1 MDQEGARSEWLQS
14 AETNEVSKMEPVVIV
29 SAVRT
34 PIGTFGVSLKDVSAV
49 TLGAIVVAE
58 AMKRAGVAP
67 VLADEVILG
76 NILQAGLGLNPARV
90 VALEAG
96 LPIEVPSYTV
106 NKACGSSIKAVVLGA
121 QSILLGDAEIVV
133 AGGMES
139 MSTAPYYLR
148 RARWGQRLG
157 HGALEDALLA
167 DGLTCPITSVHMGVT
182 AEHIA
187 RKYGISREEQD
198 RFAHASQEKT
208 RRAIK
213 DGRFQA
219 EIVPVQIP
227 QPKGES
233 IPFVQDEHPRE
244 TTLEKLARL
253 KPAFQEGGT
262 VTAGNASGINDGAA
276 AVVVTSMKKAAQMG
290 LKPLAA
296 IRSWASAGV
305 DPSFMGMGP
314 VPASAKALQKAG
326 LKPEE
331 IDLYEIHEAFAAQ
344 VLGVLR
350 ELPVPEEKLN
360 VNGGGISIG
369 HPIGASGARILT
381 TLIHALHDR
390 GGRYGLATGCIGGG
404 QGIAMVIERL

>member
-1 MDQEGARSEWLQS
+1 
-14 AETNEVSKMEPVVIV
+14 MEPAVIV

-34 PIGTFGVSLKDVSAV
+34 PIGTFGGALKETPA
-49 TLGAIVVAE
+49 TKLGAVAVAE
-58 AMKRAGVAP
+58 AVKRAHLAP
-67 VLADEVILG
+67 DQIGEVIVG

-90 VALEAG
+90 AALEAG
-96 LPIEVPSYTV
+96 IPIEVPSYTI
-106 NKACGSSIKAVVLGA
+106 NKACGSSIKAVILGA
-121 QSILLGDAEIVV
+121 QSILLGEVDIVV

-139 MSTAPYYLR
+139 MSTSPYLLR

-157 HGALEDALLA
+157 HGQVEDTILA

-182 AEHIA
+182 AEQIA

-198 RFAHASQEKT
+198 RFAVRSQEKAQ
-208 RRAIK
+208 RAIK
-213 DGRFQA
+213 DGKFEG

-227 QPKGES
+227 QPKGDQLM
-233 IPFVQDEHPRE
+233 FAQDEHPRD
-244 TTLEKLARL
+244 TTLEKMARL
-253 KPAFQEGGT
+253 KPAFQDGGT
-262 VTAGNASGINDGAA
+262 VTAGNASGINDGAS
-276 AVVVTSMKKAAQMG
+276 AVVVTSMQKARELG
-290 LKPLAA
+290 LKPLGA

-314 VPASAKALQKAG
+314 VPACRKALERAE
-326 LKPEE
+326 LKPDE

-350 ELPVPEEKLN
+350 EFPVPEEKLN
-360 VNGGGISIG
+360 IHGGGIALG

-381 TLIHALHDR
+381 TLLYALHDR

-404 QGIAMVIERL
+404 QGIAMVVERLETL

>member
-1 MDQEGARSEWLQS
+1 
-14 AETNEVSKMEPVVIV
+14 MEPAVVV

-34 PIGTFGVSLKDVSAV
+34 PIGTFGGALKETPA
-49 TLGAIVVAE
+49 TKLGAVVVAE
-58 AMKRAGVAP
+58 AVKRAHLAP
-67 VLADEVILG
+67 DQSGEVNVG

-90 VALEAG
+90 AALEAG
-96 LPIEVPSYTV
+96 IPIEVPSYTI
-106 NKACGSSIKAVVLGA
+106 NKACGSSIKAVILGA
-121 QSILLGDAEIVV
+121 QSILLGEVDIVV

-139 MSTAPYYLR
+139 MSTAPYLLR

-157 HGALEDALLA
+157 HGQVEDTILA
-167 DGLTCPITSVHMGVT
+167 DGLTCPFTSVHMGVT
-182 AEHIA
+182 AEQIA

-198 RFAHASQEKT
+198 RFAVHSQEKAQ
-208 RRAIK
+208 RAIK
-213 DGRFQA
+213 DGKFEA

-227 QPKGES
+227 QPKGD
-233 IPFVQDEHPRE
+233 PLVFAQDEHPRE
-244 TTLEKLARL
+244 TTLEKMARL

-262 VTAGNASGINDGAA
+262 ITAANASGVNDGAS
-276 AVVVTSMKKAAQMG
+276 AVVVTSMEKARDLG
-290 LKPLAA
+290 LKPLGA

-314 VPASAKALQKAG
+314 VPACRKALDRAQ
-326 LKPEE
+326 LKPDE

-350 ELPVPEEKLN
+350 EFPVPEEKLN
-360 VNGGGISIG
+360 IHGGGIALG

-381 TLIHALHDR
+381 TLLYALHDR

-404 QGIAMVIERL
+404 QGIAMVVERL

>member
-1 MDQEGARSEWLQS
+1 
-14 AETNEVSKMEPVVIV
+14 MEPAVIV

-34 PIGTFGVSLKDVSAV
+34 PIGTFGGALKDISAIK
-49 TLGAIVVAE
+49 LGAVVIAE
-58 AMKRAGVAP
+58 AVKRAHLGLDQVG
-67 VLADEVILG
+67 EVIVG

-90 VALEAG
+90 AALEAG
-96 LPIEVPSYTV
+96 IPIEVPSYTV
-106 NKACGSSIKAVVLGA
+106 NKACGSSIKAVTLGA
-121 QSILLGDAEIVV
+121 QSILLGEADFVV

-139 MSTAPYYLR
+139 MSTVPYLLR

-157 HGALEDALLA
+157 HGQVEDAILA

-198 RFAHASQEKT
+198 RFAVRSQEKAQ
-208 RRAIK
+208 RAIK
-213 DGRFQA
+213 DGKFEA
-219 EIVPVQIP
+219 EIVPVPIP
-227 QPKGES
+227 QPKGER
-233 IPFVQDEHPRE
+233 FLFAQDEHPRE

-262 VTAGNASGINDGAA
+262 VTAGNASGINDGASA
-276 AVVVTSMKKAAQMG
+276 MVVTSMRKARELG
-290 LKPLAA
+290 LKPLAT

-314 VPASAKALQKAG
+314 VPACRKALERAE
-326 LKPEE
+326 LKPHE

-344 VLGVLR
+344 VLGILR

-360 VNGGGISIG
+360 VHGGGIALG

-381 TLIHALHDR
+381 TLVYALHDQ
-390 GGRYGLATGCIGGG
+390 GSRYGLATGCIGGG
-404 QGIAMVIERL
+404 QGIAMVVERLETL

>member
-1 MDQEGARSEWLQS
+1 
-14 AETNEVSKMEPVVIV
+14 MEPAVIV

-34 PIGTFGVSLKDVSAV
+34 PIGTFGGALKETPA
-49 TLGAIVVAE
+49 TKLGAVAVAE
-58 AMKRAGVAP
+58 AVKRAHLAP
-67 VLADEVILG
+67 DQIGEVIVG

-90 VALEAG
+90 AALEAG
-96 LPIEVPSYTV
+96 IPIEVPSYTI
-106 NKACGSSIKAVVLGA
+106 NKACGSSIKAVILGA
-121 QSILLGDAEIVV
+121 QSILLGEADIVV

-139 MSTAPYYLR
+139 MSTSPYLLR

-157 HGALEDALLA
+157 HGQVEDTILA

-182 AEHIA
+182 AEQIA

-198 RFAHASQEKT
+198 RFAVRSQEKAQ
-208 RRAIK
+208 RAIK
-213 DGRFQA
+213 DGKFEG

-227 QPKGES
+227 QPKGDQLM
-233 IPFVQDEHPRE
+233 FAQDEHPRD
-244 TTLEKLARL
+244 TTLEKMARL

-262 VTAGNASGINDGAA
+262 VTAGNASGINDGAS
-276 AVVVTSMKKAAQMG
+276 AVVVTSMQKARKLG
-290 LKPLAA
+290 LKPLGA

-314 VPASAKALQKAG
+314 VPACRKALERAE
-326 LKPEE
+326 LKPDE

-350 ELPVPEEKLN
+350 EFPVPEEKLN
-360 VNGGGISIG
+360 IHGGGIALG

-381 TLIHALHDR
+381 TLLYALHDR

-404 QGIAMVIERL
+404 QGIAMVVERLETL

>member
-1 MDQEGARSEWLQS
+1 
-14 AETNEVSKMEPVVIV
+14 MEPAVIV

-34 PIGTFGVSLKDVSAV
+34 PIGTFGGALKETPA
-49 TLGAIVVAE
+49 TKLGAVAVAE
-58 AMKRAGVAP
+58 AVKRAHLAP
-67 VLADEVILG
+67 DQIGEVIVG

-90 VALEAG
+90 AALEAG
-96 LPIEVPSYTV
+96 IPIEVPSYTI
-106 NKACGSSIKAVVLGA
+106 NKACGSSIKAVILGA
-121 QSILLGDAEIVV
+121 QSILLGEVDIVV

-139 MSTAPYYLR
+139 MSTSPYLLR

-157 HGALEDALLA
+157 HGQVEDTILA

-182 AEHIA
+182 AEQIA

-198 RFAHASQEKT
+198 RFAVHSQEKAQ
-208 RRAIK
+208 RAIK
-213 DGRFQA
+213 DGKFEG

-227 QPKGES
+227 QPKGDQLM
-233 IPFVQDEHPRE
+233 FAQDEHPRD
-244 TTLEKLARL
+244 TTLEKMARL

-262 VTAGNASGINDGAA
+262 VTAGNASGINDGAS
-276 AVVVTSMKKAAQMG
+276 AVVVTSMQKARKLG
-290 LKPLAA
+290 LKPLGA

-314 VPASAKALQKAG
+314 VPACRKALERAE
-326 LKPEE
+326 LKPDE

-350 ELPVPEEKLN
+350 EFPVPEEKLN
-360 VNGGGISIG
+360 IHGGGIALG

-381 TLIHALHDR
+381 TLLYALHDR

-404 QGIAMVIERL
+404 QGIAMVVERL

>member
-1 MDQEGARSEWLQS
+1 
-14 AETNEVSKMEPVVIV
+14 MEPAVIV

-34 PIGTFGVSLKDVSAV
+34 PIGTFGGALKETPA
-49 TLGAIVVAE
+49 TKLGAVVVAE
-58 AMKRAGVAP
+58 AVKRAHLAP
-67 VLADEVILG
+67 DQIGEVIVG

-90 VALEAG
+90 AALEAG
-96 LPIEVPSYTV
+96 IPIEVPSYTI
-106 NKACGSSIKAVVLGA
+106 NKACGSSIKAVILGA
-121 QSILLGDAEIVV
+121 QSILLGEADIVV

-139 MSTAPYYLR
+139 MSTSPYLLR

-157 HGALEDALLA
+157 HGQVEDTILA

-182 AEHIA
+182 AEQIA

-198 RFAHASQEKT
+198 RFAVRSQEKAQ
-208 RRAIK
+208 RAIK
-213 DGRFQA
+213 DGKFEG

-227 QPKGES
+227 QPKGDQLM
-233 IPFVQDEHPRE
+233 FAQDEHPRD
-244 TTLEKLARL
+244 TTLEKMARL
-253 KPAFQEGGT
+253 KPAFQDGGT
-262 VTAGNASGINDGAA
+262 VTAGNASGINDGAS
-276 AVVVTSMKKAAQMG
+276 AVVVTSMQKARKLG
-290 LKPLAA
+290 LKPLGA

-314 VPASAKALQKAG
+314 VPACRKALERAE
-326 LKPEE
+326 LKPDE

-350 ELPVPEEKLN
+350 EFPVPEEKLN
-360 VNGGGISIG
+360 IHGGGIALG

-381 TLIHALHDR
+381 TLLYALHDR

-404 QGIAMVIERL
+404 QGIAMVVERLETL

>member
-1 MDQEGARSEWLQS
+1 
-14 AETNEVSKMEPVVIV
+14 MEPAVVV

-34 PIGTFGVSLKDVSAV
+34 PIGTFGGALKETPA
-49 TLGAIVVAE
+49 TKLGAVVVAE
-58 AMKRAGVAP
+58 AVKRAHLAP
-67 VLADEVILG
+67 DQIGEVIVG

-90 VALEAG
+90 AALEAG
-96 LPIEVPSYTV
+96 IPIEVPSYTI
-106 NKACGSSIKAVVLGA
+106 NKACGSSIKAVILGA
-121 QSILLGDAEIVV
+121 QSILLGEVDIVV

-139 MSTAPYYLR
+139 MSTAPYLLR

-157 HGALEDALLA
+157 HGQVEDTILA
-167 DGLTCPITSVHMGVT
+167 DGLTCPITCVHMGVT
-182 AEHIA
+182 AEQIA

-198 RFAHASQEKT
+198 RFAVHSQEKAQ
-208 RRAIK
+208 RAIK
-213 DGRFQA
+213 DGKFEA

-227 QPKGES
+227 QAKGD
-233 IPFVQDEHPRE
+233 PLVFAQDEHPRE
-244 TTLEKLARL
+244 TTLEKMARL

-262 VTAGNASGINDGAA
+262 ITAANASGINDGAS
-276 AVVVTSMKKAAQMG
+276 AVVVTSMQKARELG
-290 LKPLAA
+290 LKPLGA

-314 VPASAKALQKAG
+314 VPACRKALERAE
-326 LKPEE
+326 LKPDE

-350 ELPVPEEKLN
+350 EIPVPEEKLN
-360 VNGGGISIG
+360 IHGGGIALG

-381 TLIHALHDR
+381 TLLYALHDR

-404 QGIAMVIERL
+404 QGIAMVVERL

>member
-1 MDQEGARSEWLQS
+1 
-14 AETNEVSKMEPVVIV
+14 MEPAVIV

-34 PIGTFGVSLKDVSAV
+34 PIGTFGGALKETPA
-49 TLGAIVVAE
+49 TKLGAVAVAE
-58 AMKRAGVAP
+58 AVKRAHLAP
-67 VLADEVILG
+67 DQIGEVIVG

-90 VALEAG
+90 AALEAG
-96 LPIEVPSYTV
+96 IPIEVPSYTI
-106 NKACGSSIKAVVLGA
+106 NKACGSSIKAVILGA
-121 QSILLGDAEIVV
+121 QSILLGEADIVV

-139 MSTAPYYLR
+139 MSTSPYLLR

-157 HGALEDALLA
+157 HGQVEDTILA

-182 AEHIA
+182 AEQIA

-198 RFAHASQEKT
+198 RFAVRSQEKAQ
-208 RRAIK
+208 RAIK
-213 DGRFQA
+213 DGKF
-219 EIVPVQIP
+219 EGPFVPVQIP
-227 QPKGES
+227 QPKGDQLM
-233 IPFVQDEHPRE
+233 FAQDEHPRD
-244 TTLEKLARL
+244 TTLEKMARL

-262 VTAGNASGINDGAA
+262 VTAGNASGINDGAS
-276 AVVVTSMKKAAQMG
+276 AVVVTSMQKARKLG
-290 LKPLAA
+290 LKPLGA

-314 VPASAKALQKAG
+314 VPACRKALERAE
-326 LKPEE
+326 LKPDE

-350 ELPVPEEKLN
+350 EFPVPEEKLN
-360 VNGGGISIG
+360 IHGGGIALG

-381 TLIHALHDR
+381 TLLYALHDR

-404 QGIAMVIERL
+404 QGIAMVVERLETL

>member
-1 MDQEGARSEWLQS
+1 
-14 AETNEVSKMEPVVIV
+14 MEPAVIV

-34 PIGTFGVSLKDVSAV
+34 PIGTFGGALKETPA
-49 TLGAIVVAE
+49 TKLGAVAVAE
-58 AMKRAGVAP
+58 AVKRAHLAP
-67 VLADEVILG
+67 DQIGEVIVG

-90 VALEAG
+90 AALEAG
-96 LPIEVPSYTV
+96 IPIEVPSYTI
-106 NKACGSSIKAVVLGA
+106 NKACGSSIKAVILGA
-121 QSILLGDAEIVV
+121 QSILLGEVDIVV

-139 MSTAPYYLR
+139 MSTSPYLLR

-157 HGALEDALLA
+157 HGQVEDTILA

-182 AEHIA
+182 AEQIA

-198 RFAHASQEKT
+198 RFAVRSQEKAQ
-208 RRAIK
+208 RAIK
-213 DGRFQA
+213 DGKFEG

-227 QPKGES
+227 QPKGDQLM
-233 IPFVQDEHPRE
+233 FAQDEHPRD
-244 TTLEKLARL
+244 TTLEKMARL

-262 VTAGNASGINDGAA
+262 VTAGNASGINDGAS
-276 AVVVTSMKKAAQMG
+276 AVVVTSMQKARKLG
-290 LKPLAA
+290 LKPLGA

-314 VPASAKALQKAG
+314 VPACRKALERAE
-326 LKPEE
+326 LKPDE

-350 ELPVPEEKLN
+350 EFPVPEEKLN
-360 VNGGGISIG
+360 IHGGGIALG

-381 TLIHALHDR
+381 TLLYALHDR

-404 QGIAMVIERL
+404 QGIAMVVERLETL

>member
-1 MDQEGARSEWLQS
+1 
-14 AETNEVSKMEPVVIV
+14 MEPAVIV

-34 PIGTFGVSLKDVSAV
+34 PIGTFGGALKETPA
-49 TLGAIVVAE
+49 TKLGAVAVAE
-58 AMKRAGVAP
+58 AVKRAHLAP
-67 VLADEVILG
+67 DQIGEVIVG

-90 VALEAG
+90 AALEAG
-96 LPIEVPSYTV
+96 IPIEVPSYTI
-106 NKACGSSIKAVVLGA
+106 NKACGSSIKAVILGA
-121 QSILLGDAEIVV
+121 QSILLGEVDIVV

-139 MSTAPYYLR
+139 MSTSPYLLR

-157 HGALEDALLA
+157 HGQVEDTILA

-182 AEHIA
+182 AEQIA

-198 RFAHASQEKT
+198 RFAVRSQEKAQ
-208 RRAIK
+208 RAIK
-213 DGRFQA
+213 DGKFEG

-227 QPKGES
+227 QPKGDQLM
-233 IPFVQDEHPRE
+233 FAQDEHPRD
-244 TTLEKLARL
+244 TTLEKMARL

-262 VTAGNASGINDGAA
+262 VTAGNASGINDGAS
-276 AVVVTSMKKAAQMG
+276 AVVVTSMQKARELG
-290 LKPLAA
+290 LKPLGA

-314 VPASAKALQKAG
+314 VPACRKALERAE
-326 LKPEE
+326 LKPDE

-350 ELPVPEEKLN
+350 EFPVPEEKLN
-360 VNGGGISIG
+360 IHGGGIALG

-381 TLIHALHDR
+381 TLLYALHDR

-404 QGIAMVIERL
+404 QGIAMVVERLETL

>member
-1 MDQEGARSEWLQS
+1 
-14 AETNEVSKMEPVVIV
+14 MEPAVIV

-34 PIGTFGVSLKDVSAV
+34 PIGTFGGALKETPA
-49 TLGAIVVAE
+49 TKLGAVVVAE
-58 AMKRAGVAP
+58 AVKRAHLAP
-67 VLADEVILG
+67 DQIGEVIVG

-90 VALEAG
+90 AALEAG
-96 LPIEVPSYTV
+96 IPIEVPSYTI
-106 NKACGSSIKAVVLGA
+106 NKACGSSIKAVILGA
-121 QSILLGDAEIVV
+121 QSILLGEVDIVV

-139 MSTAPYYLR
+139 MSTSPYLLR

-157 HGALEDALLA
+157 HGQVEDTILA

-182 AEHIA
+182 AEQIA

-198 RFAHASQEKT
+198 RFAVHSQEKAQ
-208 RRAIK
+208 RAIK
-213 DGRFQA
+213 DGKFEG

-227 QPKGES
+227 QPKGDQLM
-233 IPFVQDEHPRE
+233 FAQDEHPRD
-244 TTLEKLARL
+244 TTLEKMARL

-262 VTAGNASGINDGAA
+262 VTAGNASGINDGAS
-276 AVVVTSMKKAAQMG
+276 AVVVTSMEKARDLG
-290 LKPLAA
+290 LKPLGA

-314 VPASAKALQKAG
+314 VPACRKALERAE
-326 LKPEE
+326 LKPDE

-350 ELPVPEEKLN
+350 EFPVPEEKLN
-360 VNGGGISIG
+360 IHGGGIALG

-381 TLIHALHDR
+381 TLLYALHDR

-404 QGIAMVIERL
+404 QGIAMVVERL

>member
-1 MDQEGARSEWLQS
+1 
-14 AETNEVSKMEPVVIV
+14 MEPAVIV

-34 PIGTFGVSLKDVSAV
+34 PIGTFGGALKETPA
-49 TLGAIVVAE
+49 TKLGAVAVAE
-58 AMKRAGVAP
+58 AVKRAHLAP
-67 VLADEVILG
+67 DQIGEVIVG

-90 VALEAG
+90 AALEAG
-96 LPIEVPSYTV
+96 IPIEVPSYTI
-106 NKACGSSIKAVVLGA
+106 NKACGSSIKAVILGA
-121 QSILLGDAEIVV
+121 QSILLGEADIVV

-139 MSTAPYYLR
+139 MSTSPYLLR

-157 HGALEDALLA
+157 HGQVEDTILA

-182 AEHIA
+182 AEQIA

-198 RFAHASQEKT
+198 RFAVHSQEKAQ
-208 RRAIK
+208 RAIK
-213 DGRFQA
+213 DGKFEG

-227 QPKGES
+227 QPKGDQLM
-233 IPFVQDEHPRE
+233 FAQDEHPRD
-244 TTLEKLARL
+244 TTLEKMARL

-262 VTAGNASGINDGAA
+262 VTAGNASGINDGAS
-276 AVVVTSMKKAAQMG
+276 AVVVTSMQKARKLG
-290 LKPLAA
+290 LKPLGA

-314 VPASAKALQKAG
+314 VPACRKALERAE
-326 LKPEE
+326 LKPDE

-350 ELPVPEEKLN
+350 EFPVPEEKLN
-360 VNGGGISIG
+360 IHGGGIALG

-381 TLIHALHDR
+381 TLLYALHDR

-404 QGIAMVIERL
+404 QGIAMVVERLETL

>member
-1 MDQEGARSEWLQS
+1 
-14 AETNEVSKMEPVVIV
+14 MEPAVIV

-34 PIGTFGVSLKDVSAV
+34 PIGTFGGALKETPA
-49 TLGAIVVAE
+49 TKLGAVAVAE
-58 AMKRAGVAP
+58 AVKRAHLAP
-67 VLADEVILG
+67 DQIGEVIVG

-90 VALEAG
+90 AALEAG
-96 LPIEVPSYTV
+96 IPIEVPSYTI
-106 NKACGSSIKAVVLGA
+106 NKACGSSIKAVILGA
-121 QSILLGDAEIVV
+121 QSILLGEVDIVV

-139 MSTAPYYLR
+139 MSTSPYLLR

-157 HGALEDALLA
+157 HGQVEDTILA

-182 AEHIA
+182 AEQIA

-198 RFAHASQEKT
+198 RFAVHSQEKAQ
-208 RRAIK
+208 RAIK
-213 DGRFQA
+213 DGKFEG

-227 QPKGES
+227 QPKGDQLM
-233 IPFVQDEHPRE
+233 FAQDEHPRD
-244 TTLEKLARL
+244 TTLEKMARL

-262 VTAGNASGINDGAA
+262 VTAGNASGINDGAS
-276 AVVVTSMKKAAQMG
+276 AVVVTSMQKARELG
-290 LKPLAA
+290 LKPLGA

-314 VPASAKALQKAG
+314 VPACRKALERAE
-326 LKPEE
+326 LKPDE

-350 ELPVPEEKLN
+350 EFPVPEEKLN
-360 VNGGGISIG
+360 IHGGGIALG

-381 TLIHALHDR
+381 TLLYALHDR

-404 QGIAMVIERL
+404 QGIAMVVERLETL

>member
-1 MDQEGARSEWLQS
+1 
-14 AETNEVSKMEPVVIV
+14 MEPAVIV

-34 PIGTFGVSLKDVSAV
+34 PIGTFGGALKETPA
-49 TLGAIVVAE
+49 TKLGAVVVAE
-58 AMKRAGVAP
+58 AVKRAHLAP
-67 VLADEVILG
+67 DQIGEVIVG

-90 VALEAG
+90 AALEAG
-96 LPIEVPSYTV
+96 IPIEVPSYTI
-106 NKACGSSIKAVVLGA
+106 NKACGSSIKAVILGA
-121 QSILLGDAEIVV
+121 QSILLGEVDIVV

-139 MSTAPYYLR
+139 MSTSPYLLR

-157 HGALEDALLA
+157 HGQVEDTILA

-182 AEHIA
+182 AEQIA

-198 RFAHASQEKT
+198 RFAVRSQEKAQ
-208 RRAIK
+208 RAIK
-213 DGRFQA
+213 DGKFEG

-227 QPKGES
+227 QPKGDQLM
-233 IPFVQDEHPRE
+233 FAQDEHPRD
-244 TTLEKLARL
+244 TTLEKMARL

-262 VTAGNASGINDGAA
+262 VTAGNASGINDGAS
-276 AVVVTSMKKAAQMG
+276 AVVVTSMQKARELG
-290 LKPLAA
+290 LKPLGA

-314 VPASAKALQKAG
+314 VPACRKALERAE
-326 LKPEE
+326 LKPDE

-350 ELPVPEEKLN
+350 EFPVPEEKLN
-360 VNGGGISIG
+360 IHGGGIALG

-381 TLIHALHDR
+381 TLLYALHDR

-404 QGIAMVIERL
+404 QGIAMVVERLETL

>member
-1 MDQEGARSEWLQS
+1 
-14 AETNEVSKMEPVVIV
+14 MEPAVIV

-34 PIGTFGVSLKDVSAV
+34 PIGTFGGALKETPA
-49 TLGAIVVAE
+49 TKLGAVAVAE
-58 AMKRAGVAP
+58 AVKRAHLAP
-67 VLADEVILG
+67 DQIGEVIVG

-90 VALEAG
+90 AALEAG
-96 LPIEVPSYTV
+96 IPIEVPSYTI
-106 NKACGSSIKAVVLGA
+106 NKACGSSIKAVILGA
-121 QSILLGDAEIVV
+121 QSILLGEVDIVV

-139 MSTAPYYLR
+139 MSTSPYLLR

-157 HGALEDALLA
+157 HGQVEDTILA

-182 AEHIA
+182 AEQIA

-198 RFAHASQEKT
+198 RFAVRSQEKAQ
-208 RRAIK
+208 RAIK
-213 DGRFQA
+213 DGKFEG

-227 QPKGES
+227 QPKGDQLM
-233 IPFVQDEHPRE
+233 FAQDEHPRE
-244 TTLEKLARL
+244 TTLEKMARL

-262 VTAGNASGINDGAA
+262 VTAGNASGINDGAS
-276 AVVVTSMKKAAQMG
+276 AVVVTSMQKARKLG
-290 LKPLAA
+290 LKPLGA

-314 VPASAKALQKAG
+314 VPACRKALERAE
-326 LKPEE
+326 LKPDE

-350 ELPVPEEKLN
+350 EFPVPEEKLN
-360 VNGGGISIG
+360 IHGGGIALG

-381 TLIHALHDR
+381 TLLYALHDR

-404 QGIAMVIERL
+404 QGIVMVVERLETL

>member
-1 MDQEGARSEWLQS
+1 
-14 AETNEVSKMEPVVIV
+14 MEPAVIV

-34 PIGTFGVSLKDVSAV
+34 PIGSFGGALKETPAIK
-49 TLGAIVVAE
+49 LGAVVIAE
-58 AMKRAGVAP
+58 AVKRAHLAP
-67 VLADEVILG
+67 DQVGEVIVG

-90 VALEAG
+90 AALEAG
-96 LPIEVPSYTV
+96 IPIEVPSYTV
-106 NKACGSSIKAVVLGA
+106 NKACGSSIKAVSLGA
-121 QSILLGDAEIVV
+121 QSILLGEVDVVV

-139 MSTAPYYLR
+139 MSTTPYLLR
-148 RARWGQRLG
+148 RTRWGQRLG
-157 HGALEDALLA
+157 HGQVEDAILA

-182 AEHIA
+182 AEQIA

-198 RFAHASQEKT
+198 RFAVRSQEKAQ
-208 RRAIK
+208 RAVK
-213 DGRFQA
+213 DGKFET

-227 QPKGES
+227 QPKGDRLL
-233 IPFVQDEHPRE
+233 FAQDEYPRE
-244 TTLEKLARL
+244 TTLERLARL

-262 VTAGNASGINDGAA
+262 VTAGNASGINDGAS
-276 AVVVTSMKKAAQMG
+276 AVVVTSMQKARELG

-314 VPASAKALQKAG
+314 VPACRKALERAE
-326 LKPEE
+326 LKPHE

-360 VNGGGISIG
+360 IHGGGIALG

-381 TLIHALHDR
+381 TLLYALHDR

-404 QGIAMVIERL
+404 QGIAMVVERLETL